1 MFVTIHAYSAL
12 PLIHTSFALWHTK
25 KVVTKNI
32 VMGMERLKVVFFF
45 GCIKEMTIFA
55 AVMDETINNRV
66 TLFPDGKYRWVY
78 EVKMLTNPTI
88 LFDVYKVLGISFGFV
103 WLFNLLIIGCEG
115 DLTLSSIWAS
125 SYGFLILMAVF
136 VVIGYVAY
144 VIVAWVYGWKYVV
157 LFTLNEKEVV
167 HQQIPRQVK
176 KAQVLGALT
185 AMVGGL
191 AGKPGVVGTGLLTAS
206 KSSSTSKLAD
216 VAHLIP
222 NRRRNLIKVNQ
233 LFNRNRIYVP
243 DEDFDFVYDFLRKH
257 CTKA

>member
-1 MFVTIHAYSAL
+1 
-12 PLIHTSFALWHTK
+12 
-25 KVVTKNI
+25 
-32 VMGMERLKVVFFF
+32 
-45 GCIKEMTIFA
+45 
-55 AVMDETINNRV
+55 MDETIGNRV
-66 TLFPDGKYRWVY
+66 TLFPDGNYRWVY

-167 HQQIPRQVK
+167 HQQMPRQVK

-191 AGKPGVVGTGLLTAS
+191 AGKSGVVGAGLLTAS
-206 KSSSTSKLAD
+206 KTSSISKLAD

>member
-1 MFVTIHAYSAL
+1 
-12 PLIHTSFALWHTK
+12 
-25 KVVTKNI
+25 
-32 VMGMERLKVVFFF
+32 
-45 GCIKEMTIFA
+45 
-55 AVMDETINNRV
+55 MDETIGNRV
-66 TLFPDGKYRWVY
+66 TLFPDGNYRWVY

-88 LFDVYKVLGISFGFV
+88 LFDVYKVLGISFGVV
-103 WLFNLLIIGCEG
+103 WLFMLLINGCEG
-115 DLTLSSIWAS
+115 NLTLGSIWEF

-136 VVIGYVAY
+136 VVIGIVAY
-144 VIVAWVYGWKYVV
+144 FIVAWVYDWKYVV
-157 LFTLNEKEVV
+157 LYTLNEKEVI
-167 HQQIPRQVK
+167 HQQMPRQAK

-191 AGKPGVVGTGLLTAS
+191 AGKSGVVGAGLLTAS
-206 KSSSTSKLAD
+206 KTSSISKLAD

-257 CTKA
+257 CTKASNIHSQHSRSDSSSGNWLRWKVGSLMPWRFWRR

>member
-1 MFVTIHAYSAL
+1 
-12 PLIHTSFALWHTK
+12 
-25 KVVTKNI
+25 
-32 VMGMERLKVVFFF
+32 
-45 GCIKEMTIFA
+45 
-55 AVMDETINNRV
+55 MDETIGNRV
-66 TLFPDGKYRWVY
+66 TLFPDGNYRWVY

-88 LFDVYKVLGISFGFV
+88 LLDVYKVLGISFGFV

-115 DLTLSSIWAS
+115 DLTLGSIWEF

-136 VVIGYVAY
+136 VVIGIVAY
-144 VIVAWVYGWKYVV
+144 FIVAWVYDWKYVV
-157 LFTLNEKEVV
+157 LYTLNEKEVI
-167 HQQIPRQVK
+167 HQQMPRQAK

-185 AMVGGL
+185 VMVGGL
-191 AGKPGVVGTGLLTAS
+191 AGKSGVVGAGLLTAS
-206 KSSSTSKLAD
+206 KTSSISKLAD

>member
-1 MFVTIHAYSAL
+1 
-12 PLIHTSFALWHTK
+12 
-25 KVVTKNI
+25 
-32 VMGMERLKVVFFF
+32 
-45 GCIKEMTIFA
+45 
-55 AVMDETINNRV
+55 MDETIGNRV
-66 TLFPDGKYRWVY
+66 TLFPDGNYRWVY

-88 LFDVYKVLGISFGFV
+88 LFDVYKVLGISFGVV
-103 WLFNLLIIGCEG
+103 WLFMLLINGCEG
-115 DLTLSSIWAS
+115 NLTLGSIWEF
-125 SYGFLILMAVF
+125 SYGFLVLMAVF
-136 VVIGYVAY
+136 VVIGIVAY
-144 VIVAWVYGWKYVV
+144 FIVAWVYDWKYVV
-157 LFTLNEKEVV
+157 LYTLNEKEVI
-167 HQQIPRQVK
+167 HQQMPRQAK

-191 AGKPGVVGTGLLTAS
+191 AGKSGVVGAGLLTAS
-206 KSSSTSKLAD
+206 KTSSISKLAD

>member
-1 MFVTIHAYSAL
+1 M
-12 PLIHTSFALWHTK
+12 
-25 KVVTKNI
+25 
-32 VMGMERLKVVFFF
+32 
-45 GCIKEMTIFA
+45 
-55 AVMDETINNRV
+55 
-66 TLFPDGKYRWVY
+66 
-78 EVKMLTNPTI
+78 
-88 LFDVYKVLGISFGFV
+88 
-103 WLFNLLIIGCEG
+103 
-115 DLTLSSIWAS
+115 
-125 SYGFLILMAVF
+125 
-136 VVIGYVAY
+136 
-144 VIVAWVYGWKYVV
+144 
-157 LFTLNEKEVV
+157 
-167 HQQIPRQVK
+167 PRQAK

-191 AGKPGVVGTGLLTAS
+191 AGKSGVVGAGLLTAS

>member
-1 MFVTIHAYSAL
+1 
-12 PLIHTSFALWHTK
+12 
-25 KVVTKNI
+25 
-32 VMGMERLKVVFFF
+32 
-45 GCIKEMTIFA
+45 
-55 AVMDETINNRV
+55 MDETIGNRV
-66 TLFPDGKYRWVY
+66 TLFPDGNYRWVY

-88 LFDVYKVLGISFGFV
+88 LFDVYKVLGISFGVV
-103 WLFNLLIIGCEG
+103 WLFMLLINGCEG
-115 DLTLSSIWAS
+115 NLTLGSIWEF
-125 SYGFLILMAVF
+125 SYGFLVLMAVF
-136 VVIGYVAY
+136 VVIGIVTYF
-144 VIVAWVYGWKYVV
+144 IVAWVYDWKYVV
-157 LFTLNEKEVV
+157 LYTLNEKEVI
-167 HQQIPRQVK
+167 HQQMPRQAK

-191 AGKPGVVGTGLLTAS
+191 AGKSGVVGAGLLTAS
-206 KSSSTSKLAD
+206 KTSSISKLAD

>member
-1 MFVTIHAYSAL
+1 
-12 PLIHTSFALWHTK
+12 
-25 KVVTKNI
+25 
-32 VMGMERLKVVFFF
+32 
-45 GCIKEMTIFA
+45 
-55 AVMDETINNRV
+55 MDETIGNRV
-66 TLFPDGKYRWVY
+66 TLFPDGNYRWVY

-88 LFDVYKVLGISFGFV
+88 LLDVYKVLGISFGVV
-103 WLFNLLIIGCEG
+103 WLFMLLINGCEG
-115 DLTLSSIWAS
+115 NLTLGSIWEF
-125 SYGFLILMAVF
+125 SYGFLVLMAVF
-136 VVIGYVAY
+136 VVIGIVAY
-144 VIVAWVYGWKYVV
+144 FIVAWVYDWKYVV
-157 LFTLNEKEVV
+157 LYTLNEKEVI
-167 HQQIPRQVK
+167 HQQMPRQAK

-191 AGKPGVVGTGLLTAS
+191 AGKSGVVGAGLLTAS
-206 KSSSTSKLAD
+206 KTSSISKLAD

>member
-1 MFVTIHAYSAL
+1 M
-12 PLIHTSFALWHTK
+12 
-25 KVVTKNI
+25 
-32 VMGMERLKVVFFF
+32 
-45 GCIKEMTIFA
+45 KEAT
-55 AVMDETINNRV
+55 DSRV
-66 TLFPDGKYRWVY
+66 TLYPDGKYRWVY
-78 EVKMLTNPTI
+78 EVPMLKNPSI
-88 LFDVYKVLGISFGFV
+88 LMDVYKVLGISFGIV
-103 WLFNLLIIGCEG
+103 WLFNMLIISCEDG
-115 DLTLSSIWAS
+115 LSLSSLWDFTS
-125 SYGFLILMAVF
+125 VFLILMAVF

-167 HQQIPRQVK
+167 HQQMPRQVK

-191 AGKPGVVGTGLLTAS
+191 AGKPGIVGTGLLTAS

-243 DEDFDFVYDFLRKH
+243 DEDFDFVYDFLCQH
-257 CTKA
+257 CPKAKRRS

>member
-1 MFVTIHAYSAL
+1 
-12 PLIHTSFALWHTK
+12 
-25 KVVTKNI
+25 
-32 VMGMERLKVVFFF
+32 
-45 GCIKEMTIFA
+45 
-55 AVMDETINNRV
+55 MDETIGNRV
-66 TLFPDGKYRWVY
+66 TLFPDGNYRWVY

-88 LFDVYKVLGISFGFV
+88 LLDVYKVLGISFGFV

-115 DLTLSSIWAS
+115 DLTLGSIWES

-136 VVIGYVAY
+136 VVIGIVAY
-144 VIVAWVYGWKYVV
+144 FIVAWVYDWKYVV
-157 LFTLNEKEVV
+157 LYTLNEKEVI
-167 HQQIPRQVK
+167 HQQMPRQAK

-191 AGKPGVVGTGLLTAS
+191 AGKSGVVGAGLLTAS
-206 KSSSTSKLAD
+206 KTSSISKLAD